1 MMTERNTAICAGLG
15 YTIGNIFIKG
25 INFLTLPLFSRL
37 MTPAEFGT
45 YNIFLSYDAILS
57 IILGLA
63 MYTSV
68 RSAHYEFE
76 DTDKYVSSISLF
88 YILNAF
94 LFLLG
99 LLYWGGN
106 LSSLLGVNLN
116 LLFLLVPF
124 SFGGGIIQLY
134 NQRISLNYDFKKYLL
149 IGFANSFGNVA
160 LSLIL
165 IFTFFRYNPAMGR
178 IIGTVGTIFSISIIL
193 LWDMMKKS
201 PLQYNYGFWKFG
213 VLYSL
218 PIVPHG
224 LSQVILGQCDRI
236 MIANMVSVSAAGIYS
251 LAGNLQLVLAVI
263 TNSIGTSWSTWFY
276 EQMRKQNY
284 NEIQK
289 NAELLARIFLAF
301 CLILLAISPEIIYII
316 GGSNYEQGK
325 FVAIPLIMSGFI
337 IFLYSIIVP
346 SEYYTKNTI
355 YIMYGT
361 VTAAIINLITNY
373 IFIRMFGYIA
383 AGYTTLFSYSCY
395 LFLHFIFSRKL
406 IRFDIVP
413 VQKLIIMLSLLI
425 VFNCIV
431 FIAMD
436 YIAIRYIGSIV
447 SVIVLCKPLIKQGT
461 QIFSKVRGE
470 KSI

>member
-1 MMTERNTAICAGLG
+1 MSESNTALCAGLG

-37 MTPAEFGT
+37 MTPAEFGS

-57 IILGLA
+57 IVLGLA

-76 DTDKYVSSISLF
+76 DTDKYVSSVSLF
-88 YILNAF
+88 YILNASLFF
-94 LFLLG
+94 LVLLFWGKKLSLLLG
-99 LLYWGGN
+99 ID
-106 LSSLLGVNLN
+106 LN

-134 NQRISLNYDFKKYLL
+134 NQRISLNYDYKKYLL
-149 IGFANSFGNVA
+149 IGFANSFGNVV

-165 IFTFFRYNPAMGR
+165 IFTFFRYDHAIGR
-178 IIGTVGTIFSISIIL
+178 IIGTVGTIFSISTIL
-193 LWDMMKKS
+193 LWDMIRKS
-201 PLQYNYGFWKFG
+201 PLQYNYRFWKFG

-236 MIANMVSVSAAGIYS
+236 MIANMVSVAAAGIYS

-263 TNSIGTSWSTWFY
+263 TNSISTSWSTWFY
-276 EQMRKQNY
+276 EQMKKQNY
-284 NEIQK
+284 NKIQE
-289 NAELLARIFLAF
+289 NAEVLVRMFLAF
-301 CLILLAISPEIIYII
+301 SLIFLAISPEVIFLI

-325 FVAIPLIMSGFI
+325 FVAVPLIMSGFI
-337 IFLYSIIVP
+337 IFTYSIIVP
-346 SEYYTKNTI
+346 SEYYTKSTI

-361 VTAAIINLITNY
+361 VTAAIINIITNY
-373 IFIRMFGYIA
+373 IFIKKFGYIA

-395 LFLHFIFSRKL
+395 LFLHFTFSRKL
-406 IRFDIVP
+406 VKFDIIP
-413 VQKLIIMLSLLI
+413 IQKITAMLILLI
-425 VFNCIV
+425 VFSCIV
-431 FIAMD
+431 LFTMNHI
-436 YIAIRYIGSIV
+436 IIRYICAIAC
-447 SVIVLCKPLIKQGT
+447 VIILCKSLIKRSMR
-461 QIFSKVRGE
+461 ILEKVSGR